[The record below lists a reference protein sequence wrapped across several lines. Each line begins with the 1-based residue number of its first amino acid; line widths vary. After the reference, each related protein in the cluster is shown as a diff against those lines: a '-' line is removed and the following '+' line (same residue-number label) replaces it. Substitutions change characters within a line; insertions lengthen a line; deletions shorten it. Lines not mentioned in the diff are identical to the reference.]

1 MSVKVNAP
9 SIELEIVKRIKVE
22 FGTRARVISEPSHD
36 ARFEWLWDGP
46 REVTVT
52 AITVCDDGKICIRL
66 ANKDDFTLLECYP
79 QEITEVLSFDV
90 AEERPSRS
98 QGEWIEWDFSSKDG
112 PDLPEGARVY
122 VRFRDGTESVG
133 TDLVCRWNWRNDGC
147 SGDIMAYR
155 IVKE

>member
-22 FGTRARVISEPSHD
+22 IGTRARVISEPSHD
-36 ARFEWLWDGP
+36 ARFEWLLDGP

-112 PDLPEGARVY
+112 PDLPEGTLGFL
-122 VRFRDGTESVG
+122 RFRNGQKANYPSV
-133 TDLVCRWNWRNDGC
+133 LRNWKWEDRNNPY
-147 SGDIMAYR
+147 DIVAYK
-155 IVKE
+155 IVE